1 MRHVLLI
8 DDDLAMRNLSK
19 YVLNIS
25 LQDLT
30 ITEAVNGEE
39 GLQLLHEMEIK
50 PDVIFLDLEM
60 PRMNGLEFLA
70 AYKKQG
76 SALKATEVCILT
88 TIVDDTILEKIGE
101 AGVVCRVFEKPLTRE
116 HISLVL
122 PEASNR

>member
-19 YVLNIS
+19 YVLKTS
-25 LQDLT
+25 QQELT

-39 GLQLLHEMEIK
+39 GLQLLQDMDIK

-70 AYKKQG
+70 AYKKQS
-76 SALKATEVCILT
+76 SALKATAVCILT
-88 TIVDDTILEKIGE
+88 TIVDGPILEKIGE
-101 AGVVCRVFEKPLTRE
+101 AGVVCRVFEKPLTQE
-116 HISLVL
+116 HIDLVL
-122 PEASNR
+122 PGASEH